1 MVADLPAVEKVEK
14 HLSVST
20 GVKLDTPPATSRI
33 STMVKKK
40 KKGKEMLKKKQ
51 FFHGISIIHNK
62 CL

>member
-14 HLSVST
+14 HLNVST

-40 KKGKEMLKKKQ
+40 KKRNEMLKKKQ
-51 FFHGISIIHNK
+51 FFPQNINNA
-62 CL
+62 